1 VVMTVR
7 GGGGCERW
15 QPVGEAEASETGL
28 PKAGDIW
35 RVTAEMPHL
44 KSVFC
49 FVCVAKL
56 IGM

>member
-15 QPVGEAEASETGL
+15 WPVGEAGL
-28 PKAGDIW
+28 LKAGGIW
-35 RVTAEMPHL
+35 RVTTEMPHL